1 MDPAAPTTTK
11 VKMSGYLH
19 LKNKKVKSER
29 RFRELKDVFQRMMSN
44 WKNYWFVL
52 EDRLLLFYRSKDEYQ
67 AISPCKGSI
76 NLGPPCA
83 VKSLPSVA
91 NAFQVVTR
99 TVTYTLVSPVVT
111 FLVNSQHSQMKFG
124 WEMVQREFRGLVTT
138 QQFLDKLFLIFR
150 TPTASHYV

>member
-1 MDPAAPTTTK
+1 
-11 VKMSGYLH
+11 
-19 LKNKKVKSER
+19 
-29 RFRELKDVFQRMMSN
+29 MMSN

-111 FLVNSQHSQMKFG
+111 FLVNSQHSRMKFG